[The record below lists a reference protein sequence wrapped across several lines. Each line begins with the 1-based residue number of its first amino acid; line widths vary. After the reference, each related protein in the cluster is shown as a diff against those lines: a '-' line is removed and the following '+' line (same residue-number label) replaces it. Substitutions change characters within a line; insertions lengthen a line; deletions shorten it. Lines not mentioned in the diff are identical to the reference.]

1 MPKRRS
7 CRCGIEDRRH
17 ITATGC
23 SGAGLRRPDVQ
34 FEWRLRR
41 RWTSAKGGKSRQ
53 HAVPRGGELITFR
66 TAGAGWRRVAW
77 RGLTAA
83 ITPALLGGLVA
94 ACGTRASAPGQGPIT
109 VYSGQHEQTTQS
121 LIDAF
126 EKQTGIQV
134 NVRYDDEDTFTDE
147 IVSEEAHPRADIFY
161 TENSPPLEYLQ
172 EKGLLAHV
180 DAATLA
186 KTPSQYNSPD
196 GDWLGISARVSV
208 LIYNPSLIG
217 ASKLPETVLQLAS
230 PAYRASSPSPQE
242 RPTSSRSSP
251 RWHTPTARPRHL
263 PGCRASR

>member
-1 MPKRRS
+1 M
-7 CRCGIEDRRH
+7 
-17 ITATGC
+17 
-23 SGAGLRRPDVQ
+23 
-34 FEWRLRR
+34 
-41 RWTSAKGGKSRQ
+41 
-53 HAVPRGGELITFR
+53 PRGGELITFR

-83 ITPALLGGLVA
+83 TTTALLGGLVA
-94 ACGTRASAPGQGPIT
+94 ACGTGASASGQGPIT

-147 IVSEEAHPRADIFY
+147 IMSEEAHPRADIFY

-172 EKGLLAHV
+172 EKGLLAPV

-186 KTPSQYNSPD
+186 KTPSQYNSAQ
-196 GDWLGISARVSV
+196 GDWLGVSARVSV

-217 ASKLPETVLQLAS
+217 ESKLPRRS
-230 PAYRASSPSPQE
+230 CSWPARRTRASWPSPQE